1 MQTPALLHLLR
12 SRTAELI
19 SRGLAALVGGYL
31 LAFGFTAFFSVYLPL
46 ARADRVVTASLLCF
60 AAWVA
65 AALYAFAARSP
76 FRAWLMLLFTA
87 AGLYLLAYLPTDWR
101 LRP

>member
-1 MQTPALLHLLR
+1 MQASALLHLLR

-46 ARADRVVTASLLCF
+46 SRANRVVTASLLCF
-60 AAWVA
+60 AIWVA
-65 AALYAFAARSP
+65 AALYAFGARSP
-76 FRAWLMLLFTA
+76 SHTWLILLFSA

>member
-1 MQTPALLHLLR
+1 MQAPALLHLLK
-12 SRTAELI
+12 SRTAELV

-46 ARADRVVTASLLCF
+46 SRANRVVTASLLCF
-60 AAWVA
+60 AIWVA
-65 AALYAFAARSP
+65 AALYAFAARRPS
-76 FRAWLMLLFTA
+76 RAWLMLLLGA
-87 AGLYLLAYLPTDWR
+87 ASLYLLAYLPTELR